1 LMSSKHVYAA
11 QREMKAKKD
20 IKLRGWM
27 DLEWKLYDLYKLGE
41 TELMSKQLRLIYDQM
56 FGGRSNVLL
65 YNIMQFIPMLN
76 PLATAKYYIFKRFGG
91 LIYQAD
97 IVQATYL
104 ATHFNM
110 SWLLSHT
117 IVLGLERHAGERK
130 QRRFLKMLEATIARL
145 TSWDELELTPF
156 VCRISVWGKLDA
168 KMRRTHVLLETGEV
182 QYQQVNFMTSANKH
196 VFKSKFGTSAVQI
209 WLRNV
214 SEMNRSKEAKVS

>member
-1 LMSSKHVYAA
+1 M
-11 QREMKAKKD
+11 
-20 IKLRGWM
+20 
-27 DLEWKLYDLYKLGE
+27 
-41 TELMSKQLRLIYDQM
+41 IYDQM

-110 SWLLSHT
+110 SRLLSHT

-145 TSWDELELTPF
+145 TS
-156 VCRISVWGKLDA
+156 
-168 KMRRTHVLLETGEV
+168 
-182 QYQQVNFMTSANKH
+182 
-196 VFKSKFGTSAVQI
+196 
-209 WLRNV
+209 
-214 SEMNRSKEAKVS
+214 